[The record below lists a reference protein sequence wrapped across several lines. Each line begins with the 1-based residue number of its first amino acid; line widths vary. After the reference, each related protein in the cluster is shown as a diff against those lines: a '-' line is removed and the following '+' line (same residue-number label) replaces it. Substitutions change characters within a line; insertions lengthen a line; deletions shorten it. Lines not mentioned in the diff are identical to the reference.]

1 MEVNLVFY
9 RSLFCLFFSFA
20 ICANIAVAQM
30 SSKEATPRAVKDEC
44 LKAAAKQQ
52 STYTPVSPETRKFI
66 LAEREKVWRAWFA
79 NDKAAL
85 EKYIPEEIITT
96 SPGEQGFK
104 TRAAVLESSEQF
116 VKRGGKLVRLE
127 FFDDLIQVYG
137 TAIIIYN
144 NYLYEIEDAHGKRT
158 VTSGRATDMF
168 VMRDNVLVNVGWHL
182 DSGK

>member
-1 MEVNLVFY
+1 MFY
-9 RSLFCLFFSFA
+9 RFLFYLFFTFASFT
-20 ICANIAVAQM
+20 NITVAQVV
-30 SSKEATPRAVKDEC
+30 SKDSPTNVIKDEC

-52 STYTPVSPETRKFI
+52 STFAPVSPEMRKFI
-66 LAEREKVWRAWFA
+66 LAEREKVWRAFFA

-85 EKYIPEEIITT
+85 AKYIPEEIITT
-96 SPGEQGFK
+96 GPGQRGFSN
-104 TRAAVLESSEQF
+104 RAEVLESSEQF
-116 VKRGGKLVRLE
+116 VKSGGKLVRLE

-144 NYLYEIEDAHGKRT
+144 TYLYELENAQGKRT

-168 VMRDNVLVNVGWHL
+168 VMRDNTLVNVGWHL